1 MSTALALPANGDAS
15 TWTAQEAAIAEAAG
29 LIQRG
34 RIVPRP
40 IAEAFLHHCSR
51 TGLDP
56 VARQIYLIERG
67 GKHNIQVSIDGAL
80 LVAQR
85 SGKYAGHTPYQ
96 WTDGT
101 RQQVPM
107 KDGGQIVRNGDGSIV
122 FTEEYVWLDMW
133 PADKGAPVAA
143 RVGVHHADFLEPVW
157 AVANFDAY
165 NAGGPMWKKMA
176 ARMLGKCAMML
187 ALREAFPQDL
197 SGLYSTEEMDQ
208 AGKGSV
214 APQTAPS
221 LDQMETPKA
230 EAAPA
235 SAPQLDHSSPE
246 IAKEWIEAIDAAP
259 DKASLKTLY
268 GNAKGNN
275 ALRLAVQHGDKE
287 ENFISLH
294 AYFGVIGNLLPDSVD
309 KKTGEVDDNAPMA
322 MQEETVSDDLLA
334 QAQAGIHVNKES

>member
-1 MSTALALPANGDAS
+1 MTTALALPANGDAS

-197 SGLYSTEEMDQ
+197 SGLYSTEEMQQ
-208 AGKGSV
+208 AGKGNV
-214 APQTAPS
+214 APQVAESAEQLTA
-221 LDQMETPKA
+221 Q
-230 EAAPA
+230 AAPQPQ
-235 SAPQLDHSSPE
+235 APELQHNPKMAE
-246 IAKEWIEAIDAAP
+246 EWKQAVDAAP
-259 DKASLKTLY
+259 DKLSLKAVFD
-268 GNAKGNN
+268 NAKQSN
-275 ALRLAVQHGDKE
+275 ALTLALDGGEKAE
-287 ENFISLH
+287 YISLH
-294 AYFGVIGNLLPDSVD
+294 TYFGIVGSQLPDSVD
-309 KKTGEVDDNAPMA
+309 EATGEVDDNAPMA